1 MVRRL
6 FCALLALL
14 LSATA
19 FAERAEIKVKGR
31 TEFVFDTEKRLIA
44 HSGTQNESALAEA
57 LAVSDA
63 FESLVRLHVIAES
76 DSEIAQARK
85 LKVRDAVLETANGLL
100 RDAQNPEAALQT
112 GLPELERAANEK
124 LASLGCEE
132 TASVSLRRE
141 LFPTREYETFRLP
154 AGVYRTLRVS
164 IGQAG
169 GHNWWC
175 VVFPAL
181 CLPAAQEDVAEA
193 CRAAG
198 LTDQEISVLTED
210 TGEVELEFRTLEWL
224 GKLKKMLW
232 DA

>member
-1 MVRRL
+1 MKKRYITAV
-6 FCALLALL
+6 CCLLAAVLTSL
-14 LSATA
+14 CASLQAQQQ
-19 FAERAEIKVKGR
+19 R
-31 TEFVFDTEKRLIA
+31 
-44 HSGTQNESALAEA
+44 LAEK
-57 LAVSDA
+57 LI
-63 FESLVRLHVIAES
+63 RLHVVANS
-76 DSEIAQARK
+76 DTREDQRVK
-85 LKVRDAVLETANGLL
+85 LLVRDAV
-100 RDAQNPEAALQT
+100 QT

-181 CLPAAQEDVAEA
+181 CLPAAEKDFTEA

-224 GKLKKMLW
+224 GKLKKMFW

>member
-1 MVRRL
+1 MKKRYITAV
-6 FCALLALL
+6 CCLLAAVLTSL
-14 LSATA
+14 CASLQAQQQ
-19 FAERAEIKVKGR
+19 R
-31 TEFVFDTEKRLIA
+31 
-44 HSGTQNESALAEA
+44 LAEK
-57 LAVSDA
+57 LI
-63 FESLVRLHVIAES
+63 RLHVVANS
-76 DSEIAQARK
+76 DTREDQRVK
-85 LKVRDAVLETANGLL
+85 LLVRDAVLETADGLL

-124 LASLGCEE
+124 LALLGCEE

-181 CLPAAQEDVAEA
+181 CLPAAEKDFTEA

-224 GKLKKMLW
+224 GKLKKMFW

>member
-1 MVRRL
+1 MKKRYITAV
-6 FCALLALL
+6 CCLLAAVLTSL
-14 LSATA
+14 CASLQAQQQ
-19 FAERAEIKVKGR
+19 R
-31 TEFVFDTEKRLIA
+31 
-44 HSGTQNESALAEA
+44 LAEK
-57 LAVSDA
+57 LI
-63 FESLVRLHVIAES
+63 RLHVVANS
-76 DSEIAQARK
+76 DTREDQRVK
-85 LKVRDAVLETANGLL
+85 LLVRDAVLETADGLL

-112 GLPELERAANEK
+112 GLPELERA
-124 LASLGCEE
+124 
-132 TASVSLRRE
+132 ASVSLRRE

-181 CLPAAQEDVAEA
+181 CLPAAEEDFTEA